1 LLVEACG
8 LKGELTMAVSVTY
21 YVRGGGVVING
32 STTVPTQT
40 QAQQVMKQSAVC
52 VFGIVDD
59 VQALFT
65 HNWGLDISAGPFYE
79 PEILVEPI
87 SVLSTSWPLLTF
99 WRASSNVLSIN
110 RRAGDLA
117 TTVLITLRRPHSTG
131 Q

>member
-1 LLVEACG
+1 
-8 LKGELTMAVSVTY
+8 MAVSVTY

>member
-1 LLVEACG
+1 
-8 LKGELTMAVSVTY
+8 MAVSVTY

-65 HNWGLDISAGPFYE
+65 HN
-79 PEILVEPI
+79 
-87 SVLSTSWPLLTF
+87 
-99 WRASSNVLSIN
+99 
-110 RRAGDLA
+110 
-117 TTVLITLRRPHSTG
+117 
-131 Q
+131 